1 MKPVWKPQTQD
12 VSRMTGKCLIKK
24 KLAAGEGEAELDS
37 MQRRERTLAMKTE
50 AAKAR
55 SMVGRCC
62 WNQ

>member
-1 MKPVWKPQTQD
+1 M
-12 VSRMTGKCLIKK
+12 IKK

-37 MQRRERTLAMKTE
+37 MQRMERTLAMKTE
-50 AAKAR
+50 EAKAR